1 MVFFYFA
8 IICAGEWVYVTGDA
22 SVVGQ
27 RYKGQFVL
35 GLPSGAGTEYYIG
48 LSGGRPESFYDGDF
62 VCIILASLLNIL
74 DSHPAVFFMI
84 FLSSWY
90 RRKFT

>member
-8 IICAGEWVYVTGDA
+8 IICAGEWVYVNGDA

-48 LSGGRPESFYDGDF
+48 QSGGRPESFYDGDF
-62 VCIILASLLNIL
+62 VCKILASLLNIL
-74 DSHPAVFFMI
+74 DSHPAGFFLI
-84 FLSSWY
+84 FLSSWH